1 MLAKLGQKLL
11 AKLGENSN
19 RSGRNTEHDSQF
31 QQAYSEMAKF
41 YKICDLLPYDAYDCK
56 TKLFYNQES
65 VGFVVETAP
74 LVGASQ
80 EMQKEVANLF
90 ALALPEGS
98 ALQVMLWADPHI
110 GDQLDIYQDT
120 RQGQSLT
127 LQYMAQQR
135 ADYLKEFAQH
145 SPFKPY
151 VLRNFRCFL
160 SFSKQRDISTR
171 ADQELCERLRTQ
183 IVTTLQ
189 MLGLPVIAWDAHDL
203 LHCLES
209 IFNSTTDQVNTP
221 VVQWNPLQSLGEQVS
236 CGTSNLAITE
246 HGLALNNDDVMVRSY
261 SAKSYPS
268 HWSLHAMGELI
279 GDLERD
285 QAQIPCPF
293 MIHYGVS
300 IPPQEKHKNQLLA
313 KASYVEKQ
321 AYSPLGKY
329 LPSIVEEASEL
340 AFVREALNK
349 GERIVQTQFGVIL
362 MAKPEELDNAE
373 QILLNLFT
381 AKEWKLEANRYLHL
395 PMFLTSLPMMWG
407 QTEVQS
413 LLKLN
418 KLKTTLSTES
428 ANLLPIQAEWKGTKT
443 PGMLLAGRCG
453 QVFNWHA
460 FDNDA
465 GNYNVC
471 VVGRSGSGKSVFMQE
486 LMTSTLGLGGC
497 VFVFDV
503 GRSFEKTCILL
514 EGQFIEFSPHTNLCL
529 NPFTTI
535 PTDNDEVAS
544 DALAMLKSVLI
555 LMAAPSHGVDDKG
568 AALLEQAMLET
579 WQKYKNESTISN
591 IADWLNKNSDA
602 KARDLGQMLYPYT
615 VSGTYGRYFNGP
627 STVNLDN
634 ALIVIELEE
643 LKERKDLQAVVVQMM
658 IINIT
663 NQMFLGDRQTPFH
676 IVFDEAWDMLRG
688 KQSGVFIETLA
699 RRLRKYRG
707 SLVVGTQSINDFFQS
722 PGAQAAF
729 DNSDWM
735 CMLSQK
741 SESIEQLKKM
751 ERLSLSP
758 QKEAQLKTVKTKQG
772 QYAEVMI
779 IGPNGYAV
787 GRLILDPFSSL
798 LYSTKPEDFTAVKQ
812 LTQSG
817 MAVGDAIKQLIKPY
831 QSKLRKNK
839 VYQAK
844 PYQTQAYQLARKKA
858 G

>member
-1 MLAKLGQKLL
+1 MLAKLGKKLFSR
-11 AKLGENSN
+11 LGEDKA
-19 RSGRNTEHDSQF
+19 RDGHNTEHQSQF
-31 QQAYSEMAKF
+31 QKAYAQMASF
-41 YKICDLLPYDAYDCK
+41 YKICDLLPYDAYYSK

-65 VGFVVETAP
+65 VGFVIETAP
-74 LVGASQ
+74 LVGASA
-80 EMQKEVANLF
+80 EMQKEVSNLF
-90 ALALPEGS
+90 AMALPEES

-110 GDQLDIYQDT
+110 GDQLDVYQQA
-120 RQGQSLT
+120 RHGQSST
-127 LQYMAQQR
+127 LQYMAEQR
-135 ADYLKEFAQH
+135 ADYLKEFAYH

-151 VLRNFRCFL
+151 CLRNFRCFL
-160 SFSKQRDISTR
+160 SFSKKRDTSTR
-171 ADQELCERLRTQ
+171 ADQELCERLKNQ

-189 MLGLPVIAWDAHDL
+189 MLGLPVHSWDANDL
-203 LHCLES
+203 LATLGS
-209 IFNSTTDQVNTP
+209 ILNTTTAEVNTP
-221 VVQWNPLQSLGEQVS
+221 VVQWNNLQSLAEQLG
-236 CGTSNLAITE
+236 CGTANLQVAE
-246 HGLALNNDDVMVRSY
+246 QGLALNDHDLVVRTY

-268 HWSLHAMGELI
+268 YWSLHAMGELI

-293 MIHYGVS
+293 MIHYGVT
-300 IPPQEKHKNQLLA
+300 IPKQEKPKNQLLA

-321 AYSPLGKY
+321 AYSPIGKY
-329 LPSIVEEASEL
+329 LPSIMAEAEEL

-362 MAKPEELDNAE
+362 MAKPEDMDNAE
-373 QILLNLFT
+373 QILLNLFI

-395 PMFLTSLPMMWG
+395 PMFLTSLPMLWG
-407 QTEVQS
+407 QDKVKGLLS
-413 LLKLN
+413 LK

-428 ANLLPIQAEWKGTKT
+428 ANLLPIQGEWKGTKT
-443 PGMLLAGRCG
+443 PGMLLSGRRG
-453 QVFNWHA
+453 QVFSWYA

-486 LMTSTLGLGGC
+486 LMTTTLGLGGR
-497 VFVFDV
+497 VFVLDV
-503 GRSFEKTCILL
+503 GRSFEKTCLLL
-514 EGQFIEFSPHTNLCL
+514 EGQFIEFSPNTNLCL

-579 WQKYKNESTISN
+579 WEKYKNASTISN
-591 IADWLNKNSDA
+591 IADWLTSHSDP
-602 KARDLGQMLYPYT
+602 KANDLGQMLYPYT
-615 VSGTYGRYFNGP
+615 ASGTYGRYFNGP

-663 NQMFLGDRQTPFH
+663 NQMFLGDRQTPFN

-688 KQSGVFIETLA
+688 KQSGLFIETLA
-699 RRLRKYRG
+699 RRLRKYKG

-741 SESIEQLKKM
+741 PESIEQLKKTD
-751 ERLSLSP
+751 RLSLSP
-758 QKEAQLKTVKTKQG
+758 QKEAQLKSLKTKQG

-779 IGPNGYAV
+779 IGPNGYAI
-787 GRLILDPFSSL
+787 GCLILDPFSSL
-798 LYSTKPEDFTAVKQ
+798 LYSTKAEDFAAVKQ
-812 LTQSG
+812 LTQIGVST
-817 MAVGDAIKQLIKPY
+817 GDAIKQLIKLKINNSN
-831 QSKLRKNK
+831 QKSKEK
-839 VYQAK
+839 VLCK
-844 PYQTQAYQLARKKA
+844 SNCKI
-858 G
+858 